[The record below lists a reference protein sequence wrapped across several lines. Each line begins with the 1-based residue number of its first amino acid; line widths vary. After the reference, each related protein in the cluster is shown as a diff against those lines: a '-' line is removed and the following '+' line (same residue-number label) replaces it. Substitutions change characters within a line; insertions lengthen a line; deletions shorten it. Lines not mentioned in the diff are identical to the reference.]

1 MIIRDYEI
9 SLHPYP
15 RCLTVCPVI
24 PGRFVASGNCK
35 TACPHFRGMIEDT
48 RGGYLKGKIFCG
60 SDETKEGAE

>member
-9 SLHPYP
+9 STRPV
-15 RCLTVCPVI
+15 RCQTICPVI

>member
-9 SLHPYP
+9 SLRPV
-15 RCLTVCPVI
+15 RCQTICPVI

-60 SDETKEGAE
+60 SDEKKGGAE